1 MSNNSLSATA
11 NSTDHIGRNVD
22 EVAAKLLILGK
33 IYDLRMDEDDFY
45 QFDRVHSVLLN
56 AYGGDD
62 YPIQNILEQLVPKC
76 DAMLKRCKWL
86 GRSANCSSLFN
97 VRRTYTGICCTFN
110 YVRPVVTDLQRQIA
124 ANGTIRMA
132 DAARVNKHGDQFGL
146 VVLLDQVLQDYAFAL
161 HSNQGVRIMVFD
173 PENFPDQTSGA
184 VKERFLGVGEE
195 MFLTVAPQPNN
206 GSAEMRKLD
215 RRRRNCVFDDEI
227 ALIYE
232 K

>member
-1 MSNNSLSATA
+1 MTASA
-11 NSTDHIGRNVD
+11 NLTDHIGRELD
-22 EVAAKLLILGK
+22 EVADNLLILGK
-33 IYDLRMDEDDFY
+33 IYDLRMDEDEFY
-45 QFDRVHSVLLN
+45 QFDRVHTVLLSV
-56 AYGGDD
+56 YGGSD
-62 YPIQNILEQLVPKC
+62 YPIQSIIDQLVPKC

-86 GRSANCSSLFN
+86 GRTVNCSSLFH

-110 YVRPVVTDLQRQIA
+110 YVRPIVSDLQRQIE
-124 ANGTIRMA
+124 ANGSIRMA
-132 DAARVNKHGDQFGL
+132 DGVRVNKHGDQFGL
-146 VVLLDQVLQDYAFAL
+146 VVLLDQVLQDYAFSL
-161 HSNQGVRIMVFD
+161 HSNQGVHILVFD

-206 GSAEMRKLD
+206 GSEEMRDLD